1 MASSPN
7 SDTWFRQKTQ
17 KRPGSYPSPLTK
29 DNVSNHLEVVKSFY
43 AALGRGNV
51 SSLLATLDHDLEWTE
66 AERFPYY
73 SGTWHSPQEV
83 CDKLLVPLSRDWEGF
98 AATPHDFIANGERV
112 VSLGTYAGTFK
123 TTGKSMR
130 APFAHVWTVRGDRIA
145 RFIMYVDTMKV
156 REAMS

>member
-1 MASSPN
+1 M
-7 SDTWFRQKTQ
+7 
-17 KRPGSYPSPLTK
+17 
-29 DNVSNHLEVVKSFY
+29 SNPIEIVKSFY
-43 AALGRGNV
+43 AALGRGDV
-51 SSLLATLDHDLEWTE
+51 SSLLATLHDDLEWTE

-83 CDKLLVPLSRDWEGF
+83 RDKLLVPLSRDWERF
-98 AATPHDFIANGERV
+98 SATPHDFIANGERV
-112 VSLGTYAGTFK
+112 VSLGTYSGTFK
-123 TTGKSMR
+123 TTGKSMT

>member
-1 MASSPN
+1 M
-7 SDTWFRQKTQ
+7 
-17 KRPGSYPSPLTK
+17 
-29 DNVSNHLEVVKSFY
+29 SNPIEIVKSFY
-43 AALGRGNV
+43 AALGRGDV
-51 SSLLATLDHDLEWTE
+51 SSPLATLHDDLEWTE

-83 CDKLLVPLSRDWEGF
+83 CYRLLVPLSRDWERF
-98 AATPHDFIANGERV
+98 SATPHDFIANGERV
-112 VSLGTYAGTFK
+112 VSLRTYSGTFK
-123 TTGKSMR
+123 TTGKSMT